1 MIEDRVYFIET
12 PDRIYLFIHNSQKIP
27 CKHSGGKKITIL
39 PASLLAE
46 IKNLLITTGDF
57 IKGGIYI
64 PENGIFI

>member
-1 MIEDRVYFIET
+1 MIEDRIYFIET
-12 PDRIYLFIHNSQKIP
+12 PDRIYLFTHNSQKIP
-27 CKHSGGKKITIL
+27 CKHNGGKKITIL

-64 PENGIFI
+64 PENGMFI